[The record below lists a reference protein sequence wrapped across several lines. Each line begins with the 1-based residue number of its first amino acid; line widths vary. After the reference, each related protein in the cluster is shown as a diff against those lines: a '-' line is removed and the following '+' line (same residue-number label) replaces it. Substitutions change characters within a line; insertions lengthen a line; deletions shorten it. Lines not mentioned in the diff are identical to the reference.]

1 MGLIYE
7 LNLLDNNCRID
18 QQVVKKAVIIISN
31 VKGRKGESKD
41 QPVQM
46 KWVVKGSS
54 SNNPFFC
61 CLSLQLDFSHRRV
74 NEIL

>member
-31 VKGRKGESKD
+31 VKGRKVESKD
-41 QPVQM
+41 QPVHM

-54 SNNPFFC
+54 S